1 MPTPTAQQ
9 MLDKYMEAELALLE
23 GKSITWNG
31 KTYTREN
38 LGEIQRGRREWERR
52 VGSQAARPYGFARF
66 Y

>member
-1 MPTPTAQQ
+1 MATPTAQE

-38 LGEIQRGRREWERR
+38 LDEIQRGRREWEQR
-52 VGSQAARPYGFARF
+52 VSRQSARPFGFARF